1 VEFIVLEAK
10 RLAGRA
16 VRRSRILLQLLLW
29 FMCVTCEDKG
39 NVVRLDMMGMSKNQR
54 VWLITG

>member
-10 RLAGRA
+10 GLAGRA
-16 VRRSRILLQLLLW
+16 VRRRRILLQLLLW

-39 NVVRLDMMGMSKNQR
+39 NVVRLDMMGMSKYQR
-54 VWLITG
+54 I